1 MGVTLN
7 LPGTDLF
14 FTKMDYLHTVQVLLY
29 YPNLKLT
36 FLLCFDIV
44 SWYIFGDSVIFCIAI
59 ITFLLSPSSEM
70 LLNVVHPQILERAL
84 EGTGREIQMGYNS
97 NGN

>member
-36 FLLCFDIV
+36 FLLCLDIV
-44 SWYIFGDSVIFCIAI
+44 S
-59 ITFLLSPSSEM
+59 
-70 LLNVVHPQILERAL
+70 
-84 EGTGREIQMGYNS
+84 
-97 NGN
+97 